1 VRAMHI
7 PAAPGAGPAS
17 PHGLLPPW
25 GVAELPAPP
34 TFTFRNVLRTIGPG
48 IIGLGIA
55 IGSGEWLLGPSVV
68 ARYGPALLWVT
79 TVSVLL
85 QVFINIEMARYTMYT
100 GEPIMVGFMRT
111 WPGPR
116 FWSSLYGLLTFLQV
130 GWPGWALASATAI
143 AALVLGR
150 IPTADD
156 ANVVKLLG
164 YLTFGLCVLILVVG
178 RKIERNLEL
187 AMWVLMSAV
196 FGYLLLVD
204 LTMVS
209 GASWRA
215 ILRGFVSFG
224 ALPAGGDWLLLGA
237 FAAYSGLGGVS
248 NAYMTNWMRD
258 KGFAMGATVGHIPAA
273 TAASVTLSPQGNVF
287 IVNDRSLKRWKDW
300 FRFLNVD
307 QWAVFALG
315 SIVGMMLVTLM
326 SLEFVPAGTMMGGW
340 AVADL
345 QASAIAERHGR
356 IFWHLTLL
364 TGFWVLFK
372 TQLGQS
378 DGLVRTL
385 TDMLWSG
392 SARLRRRSGVD
403 VRRMYYSILAVFVIW
418 GCIALNLA
426 QPLTLVVIG
435 ANVAGLNFV
444 FISVHTLVVNR
455 RVLPRELRP
464 PVWREIMVALC
475 ALFFGGFVVATILS
489 RL

>member
-1 VRAMHI
+1 MHI
-7 PAAPGAGPAS
+7 PAAPIAGPAS
-17 PHGLLPPW
+17 THGLLPPW

-150 IPTADD
+150 IPTAAD
-156 ANVVKLLG
+156 AGLVKVLG

-178 RKIERNLEL
+178 RTIERNLEY
-187 AMWVLMSAV
+187 AMWVLMSVV
-196 FGYLLLVD
+196 FGYLLFVD

-209 GASWRA
+209 TESWRG
-215 ILRGFVSFG
+215 ILGGFVSFG

-258 KGFAMGATVGHIPAA
+258 KGFAMGATVGYIPSA
-273 TAASVTLSPQGNVF
+273 TGTPVTLSPQGNVF
-287 IVNDRSLKRWKDW
+287 IVTERSLKRWSDW

-307 QWAVFALG
+307 QWAVFAVG
-315 SIVGMMLVTLM
+315 SIVGMMLVTVM
-326 SLEFVPAGTMMGGW
+326 SLEFVPAGTTMGGW

-356 IFWHLTLL
+356 IFWHLTLM

-385 TDMLWSG
+385 TDMLWCG
-392 SARLRRRSGVD
+392 SARLRQRSGVD
-403 VRRMYYSILAVFVIW
+403 VRRMYYTILAVFVVW

-444 FISVHTLVVNR
+444 FLSVHTLVVNR
-455 RVLPRELRP
+455 RVLPRELKP
-464 PVWREIMVALC
+464 PLWREVMVALC
-475 ALFFGGFVVATILS
+475 ALFFGGFVVATVLS

>member
-1 VRAMHI
+1 MHI
-7 PAAPGAGPAS
+7 PAPTVS
-17 PHGLLPPW
+17 SRHGLLPPW

-111 WPGPR
+111 SPGPR
-116 FWSSLYGLLTFLQV
+116 FWSGLYGLLTFLQV
-130 GWPGWALASATAI
+130 GWPGWALASATAV
-143 AALVLGR
+143 AALALGR
-150 IPTADD
+150 IPTAAD
-156 ANVVKLLG
+156 AELVKIFG
-164 YLTFGLCVLILVVG
+164 YLTFGICVLILTVG
-178 RKIERNLEL
+178 RTIERNLEY
-187 AMWVLMSAV
+187 AMWILMSAV
-196 FGYLLLVD
+196 FGYLLLIDV
-204 LTMVS
+204 TMVS
-209 GASWRA
+209 AASWRA
-215 ILRGFVSFG
+215 VLTGFVSFG
-224 ALPAGGDWLLLGA
+224 ALPSGADWLLLGA

-258 KGFAMGATVGHIPAA
+258 KGFAMGAKVGYIPSAA
-273 TAASVTLSPQGNVF
+273 GTPVSLSPHGKVF
-287 IVNDRSLKRWKDW
+287 VVDERSLRRWKDW
-300 FRFLNVD
+300 FRFLYLD
-307 QWAVFALG
+307 QGVIFAAG
-315 SIVGMMLVTLM
+315 SIVGMMLVTVM
-326 SLEFVPAGTMMGGW
+326 SFEFVPAGTQIGGW

-345 QASAIAERHGR
+345 NASAIAERHGR
-356 IFWHLTLL
+356 VFWYLTLL

-392 SARLRRRSGVD
+392 SARVGRRPGAD
-403 VRRMYYSILAVFVIW
+403 VRRLYYTILAVFVVW

-435 ANVAGLNFV
+435 ANVAGVNFV
-444 FISVHTLVVNR
+444 LLSIHTLVVNR
-455 RVLPRELRP
+455 KVLPRELRP
-464 PVWREIMVALC
+464 PVWREAMVALC
-475 ALFFGGFVVATILS
+475 ALFFGGFAVATLVS

>member
-1 VRAMHI
+1 MHI

-34 TFTFRNVLRTIGPG
+34 SFTPRNVLRTIGPG

-85 QVFINIEMARYTMYT
+85 QVFINIEMARYAMYT

-116 FWSSLYGLLTFLQV
+116 FWSGLYGLLTFLQV
-130 GWPGWALASATAI
+130 GWPGWALASATAV
-143 AALVLGR
+143 AALSLGR
-150 IPTADD
+150 LPGAAD
-156 ANVVKLLG
+156 AELVKLFG
-164 YLTFGLCVLILVVG
+164 YLTFGICVLILVVG
-178 RKIERNLEL
+178 RTIERNLEY

-196 FGYLLLVD
+196 FGYLLFVD

-209 GASWRA
+209 AASWRA
-215 ILRGFVSFG
+215 IAVGFVSFG
-224 ALPAGGDWLLLGA
+224 ALPPGADWLLIGG

-258 KGFAMGATVGHIPAA
+258 KGFAMGATVGYIPAA
-273 TAASVTLSPQGNVF
+273 TGTPVSLSPQGNVF
-287 IVNDRSLKRWKDW
+287 VVDERSLKRWHDW
-300 FRFLNVD
+300 FRFLNID
-307 QWAVFALG
+307 QCVIFAVG
-315 SIVGMMLVTLM
+315 SILGMMLVTLM
-326 SLEFVPAGTMMGGW
+326 SLEFVPAGTQIGGW

-345 QASAIAERHGR
+345 QASTIAERHGR
-356 IFWHLTLL
+356 IFWYLTLM

-392 SARLRRRSGVD
+392 SVGRRRHTTD
-403 VRRMYYSILAVFVIW
+403 VRRLYYTILAIFVVW

-435 ANVAGLNFV
+435 ANVAGVNFV
-444 FISVHTLVVNR
+444 FISIHTLVLNR

-464 PVWREIMVALC
+464 PVWREVMVVLC
-475 ALFFGGFVVATILS
+475 ALFFGGFAVATLVS

>member
-25 GVAELPAPP
+25 GVAELPAAP

-178 RKIERNLEL
+178 RTIERNLEY
-187 AMWVLMSAV
+187 AMWVLMSVV

-209 GASWRA
+209 SGSWRA

-224 ALPAGGDWLLLGA
+224 ALPSGGDWLLLGA

-258 KGFAMGATVGHIPAA
+258 KGFAMGATVGYIPAA
-273 TAASVTLSPQGNVF
+273 TGAPVPLSPQGNVF
-287 IVNDRSLKRWKDW
+287 IVTDRSLQRWKDW

-307 QWAVFALG
+307 QWAIFALG
-315 SIVGMMLVTLM
+315 SIVGMMLVTVM
-326 SLEFVPAGTMMGGW
+326 SLEFVPAGTTMGGW
-340 AVADL
+340 AVADM

-356 IFWHLTLL
+356 IFWYLTLM

-392 SARLRRRSGVD
+392 SARLRQRSGVD
-403 VRRMYYSILAVFVIW
+403 VRRMYYTILAVFVVW

-444 FISVHTLVVNR
+444 FLSIHTLVVNR
-455 RVLPRELRP
+455 RVLPRELKP
-464 PVWREIMVALC
+464 PLWREVMVALC
-475 ALFFGGFVVATILS
+475 ALFFGGFAVATIVT

>member
-1 VRAMHI
+1 MHI

-34 TFTFRNVLRTIGPG
+34 TFTFPNILRTIGPG

-116 FWSSLYGLLTFLQV
+116 FWSSVYGLLTFLQV

-156 ANVVKLLG
+156 AGVVKLLG

-178 RKIERNLEL
+178 RRIERNLEL
-187 AMWVLMSAV
+187 AMWVLMSVV
-196 FGYLLLVD
+196 FGYLLFVD

-209 GASWRA
+209 GDSWRG

-258 KGFAMGATVGHIPAA
+258 KGFAMGATVGYIPSA
-273 TAASVTLSPQGNVF
+273 TGTPVTLSPQGNVF
-287 IVNDRSLKRWKDW
+287 IVTDRSLKRWNDW

-315 SIVGMMLVTLM
+315 SIVGMMLVTVM
-326 SLEFVPAGTMMGGW
+326 SLEFVPPGTTMGGW
-340 AVADL
+340 AVADM

-356 IFWHLTLL
+356 IFWYLTLM

-392 SARLRRRSGVD
+392 SARLRQRSGVD
-403 VRRMYYSILAVFVIW
+403 VRRMYYTILAVFVVW

-444 FISVHTLVVNR
+444 FLSIHTLVVNR
-455 RVLPRELRP
+455 RVLPRELKP
-464 PVWREIMVALC
+464 PLWREVMVALC

>member
-1 VRAMHI
+1 MHT
-7 PAAPGAGPAS
+7 PAAPSAGPAS
-17 PHGLLPPW
+17 SHGLLPPW

-68 ARYGPALLWVT
+68 ARYGPAVLWVT

-130 GWPGWALASATAI
+130 GWPGWALASATAV

-150 IPTADD
+150 IPTAAD
-156 ANVVKLLG
+156 ADVVKLFG
-164 YLTFGLCVLILVVG
+164 YLTFGICVLILAVG
-178 RKIERNLEL
+178 RTIERNLEY

-196 FGYLLLVD
+196 FGYLLLID

-209 GASWRA
+209 AASWQA
-215 ILRGFVSFG
+215 ILTGFVSFG
-224 ALPAGGDWLLLGA
+224 SLPSGGDWLLLGA

-258 KGFAMGATVGHIPAA
+258 KGFAMGATVGYIPAA
-273 TAASVTLSPQGNVF
+273 TGTPVSLSPQGNIF
-287 IVNDRSLKRWKDW
+287 IVNQQSLKRWKDW

-307 QWAVFALG
+307 QWAVFSVG

-326 SLEFVPAGTMMGGW
+326 SLEFVPAGTKVGGW
-340 AVADL
+340 AVADI

-356 IFWHLTLL
+356 VFWYLTLM

-392 SARLRRRSGVD
+392 TAGMRRRPSVD
-403 VRRMYYSILAVFVIW
+403 VRRLYYTILAVFVVW

-435 ANVAGLNFV
+435 ANVAGVNFV
-444 FISVHTLVVNR
+444 FLSIHTLVVNR

-464 PVWREIMVALC
+464 PIWREVIVALC
-475 ALFFGGFVVATILS
+475 ALFFGGFAVATVVTNL
-489 RL
+489 